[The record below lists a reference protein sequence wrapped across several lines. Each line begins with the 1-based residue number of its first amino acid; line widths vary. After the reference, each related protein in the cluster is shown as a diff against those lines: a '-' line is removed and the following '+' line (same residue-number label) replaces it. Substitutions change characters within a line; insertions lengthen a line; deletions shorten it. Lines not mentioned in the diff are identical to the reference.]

1 MGMGIGMKI
10 LLPDKIILK
19 IDMSVLVLLRRR
31 INRIR
36 AD

>member
-19 IDMSVLVLLRRR
+19 IDMTVIVLLRRKK
-31 INRIR
+31 
-36 AD
+36 